1 MDKRLYTRKEAA
13 ALLSI
18 SVDTLDVLR
27 YAGKL
32 KSCRI
37 GSRVYI
43 KSTDLE
49 QFVAMLKEEE
59 LNC

>member
-1 MDKRLYTRKEAA
+1 MDKHLHTRKEAA

-18 SVDTLDVLR
+18 S
-27 YAGKL
+27 
-32 KSCRI
+32 
-37 GSRVYI
+37 VYI

>member
-1 MDKRLYTRKEAA
+1 MDKHLYTRKEAA

-27 YAGKL
+27 YDGKL
-32 KSCRI
+32 
-37 GSRVYI
+37 

-49 QFVAMLKEEE
+49 QFVTMLKEEE